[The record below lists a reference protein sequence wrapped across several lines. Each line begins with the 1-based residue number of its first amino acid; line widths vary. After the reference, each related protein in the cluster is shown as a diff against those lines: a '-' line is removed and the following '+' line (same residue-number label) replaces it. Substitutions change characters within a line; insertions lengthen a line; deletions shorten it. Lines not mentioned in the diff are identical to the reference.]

1 MDIVIIAANEEQIQ
15 ELVKQVTAATDD
27 ASIETFVD
35 PFFALKY
42 LYSHKA
48 DLVFVKDRIKTIS
61 AGQVVNLLRRK
72 CKGIDITVIADDS
85 KLEESA
91 IKTGADRLI
100 TGAITREVLDTIV
113 KEIENFKDE

>member
-1 MDIVIIAANEEQIQ
+1 MDIVIIAADEEQIQ
-15 ELVKQVTAATDD
+15 ELVSQVTATTVD

-48 DLVFVKDRIKTIS
+48 DLVFVKDRIKTIA

-72 CKGIDITVIADDS
+72 CKGIDISVVADDS
-85 KLEESA
+85 KLEKQVLE
-91 IKTGADRLI
+91 TGADRLI
-100 TGAITREVLDTIV
+100 TGTVTKEVLDTIV